1 MLNKYK
7 LIFLFQ
13 SSFNYTTILHN
24 TSMLYDICQLQSKAG
39 ILKYSSKHERACT
52 TWLVVIEVGFSR
64 VVDGAKLL
72 TAVLAFQAFFEFP
85 QFSCTFPSHA
95 RLAF

>member
-1 MLNKYK
+1 
-7 LIFLFQ
+7 
-13 SSFNYTTILHN
+13 
-24 TSMLYDICQLQSKAG
+24 MLYDICQLQSKTG

-72 TAVLAFQAFFEFP
+72 TAVLAFQAFGLSPKRRKLENVNFLLYDED
-85 QFSCTFPSHA
+85 
-95 RLAF
+95 